1 MWEFWEWWVLSIT
14 VSISAFPRFSMK
26 WESSIKWE
34 SKAGSTDA
42 FLGAQGDSWDTQVT
56 QKGTV
61 KPSFATSCFFL

>member
-1 MWEFWEWWVLSIT
+1 
-14 VSISAFPRFSMK
+14 MK